1 MPKLCVS
8 CRIFVATSERGDYR
22 GDNIEVVNEY
32 T

>member
-1 MPKLCVS
+1 MPKLCVL

-22 GDNIEVVNEY
+22 GVNTEVVNEH